1 MISAREIVSGLYG
14 AFRLAI
20 LDRNGVQ
27 YFDNSLQGFWHSFF
41 AAVLILPLYIILIAL
56 RYGEPG
62 LTQDTFSYVSIE
74 IIAYVMQIVAFPLL
88 MIKLAN
94 VFDADKNYY
103 VFIIAYNWAS
113 VLQSCFYL
121 PIAMLIIAQVI
132 PEPYAGTIS
141 FFAISAI
148 LVYVWFITRVALDVS
163 AGIAI
168 AVVGADFFLSIMIR
182 TFSEGMLR
190 GG

>member
-62 LTQDTFSYVSIE
+62 LTQDTFRYVSIE

-88 MIKLAN
+88 MIKLVN

-103 VFIIAYNWAS
+103 VFIIAY
-113 VLQSCFYL
+113 
-121 PIAMLIIAQVI
+121 
-132 PEPYAGTIS
+132 
-141 FFAISAI
+141 
-148 LVYVWFITRVALDVS
+148 
-163 AGIAI
+163 
-168 AVVGADFFLSIMIR
+168 
-182 TFSEGMLR
+182 
-190 GG
+190 